1 MGIARFEDIAA
12 WQGAR
17 ILAGE
22 VYAATADGKFARDYG
37 LRDQI
42 QRASVSIMC
51 NIAEGFERGS
61 NKEFRQFLYVAKAS
75 AGEVRSLLYLAL
87 DLEYVDEATYQRLTG
102 RATTISRQI
111 GGFIR
116 YLDAAPQSTR
126 GSRAR

>member
-1 MGIARFEDIAA
+1 MGIERFEDIVA

-17 ILAGE
+17 TLAGE
-22 VYAATADGKFARDYG
+22 VYAVPADGKFARDYG
-37 LRDQI
+37 LRAQV

-75 AGEVRSLLYLAL
+75 AGEVRSPLYLAR
-87 DLEYVDEATYQRLTG
+87 DLEYVDQATYQRLTE
-102 RATTISRQI
+102 RATMISRQI
-111 GGFIR
+111 GGCIK

-126 GSRAR
+126 QSRT